1 MFRFQAPALAS
12 TLALGLSCAALAQ
25 SAPATPAATPAATIT
40 VTASRTPLAAERLA
54 ADLVVIDSE
63 RIRASSADSLED
75 LLRREAGVQLSRSG
89 GPGQNAG
96 VSIRGSSAAITVVLV
111 DGVRV
116 GSATLGLAQLEG
128 LNLAQVER
136 IEVLRGPGSSL
147 HGADAVGG
155 VVQIFTRRGSG
166 APSAALRL
174 ALGGYGTEEASVTA
188 GGQFGAV
195 DLAATLAHEG
205 QDGVSALRPGDAF
218 GNHNPDDDGFT
229 RRSAQAQAGWQITPG
244 QRLALRLQQV
254 ALNAQYDASE
264 FLPPGFAQDNTPD
277 FRNRFDTQL
286 VALEH
291 RMRWNPQ
298 WTTQLL
304 LSDNDEDLASGGTQ
318 TDRFRTQRRQ
328 AQAQA
333 TWTPAAGQQV
343 VVALERI
350 VEEASSTSYTGDAE
364 RDNNALLL
372 AYSGA
377 TGPWSVQLDLR
388 HDDNSAYGSVD
399 TGRAGASYALTPA
412 WRLRALAGSTF
423 RAPSFNDLVY
433 PGYGVPTLQPER
445 GRSIEFGLDGRWGGG
460 DATATI
466 HRNEVRNLIGYQSD
480 PALCPPD
487 PAYVFG
493 CAGNIGKARLQ
504 GLTLAAAQRWGGFTL
519 RGTLDL
525 LDAEDRS
532 TGQPLPRRAEQQAS
546 VDTLWERGAFNY
558 GATLLYLGSRP
569 DGGKT
574 LAAETTLDLQA
585 RWRIAPQWALQML
598 LRNATDTDIEPA
610 RDYQGLGRQWLLALR
625 WEPGK

>member
-1 MFRFQAPALAS
+1 MFRFQAQALAS
-12 TLALGLSCAALAQ
+12 SLVLGLALPAHAQPSPLAV
-25 SAPATPAATPAATIT
+25 T
-40 VTASRTPLAAERLA
+40 VTASRAPLAADRLA
-54 ADLVVIDSE
+54 ADLLVIDGE

-75 LLRREAGVQLSRSG
+75 LLRREAGVQLTRSG

-96 VSIRGSSAAITVVLV
+96 VSIRGSAAVNTVVLV

-128 LNLAQVER
+128 LSLAQVER

-166 APSAALRL
+166 APDASLRL
-174 ALGGYGTEEASVTA
+174 ALGGYGTEEASASA
-188 GGQFGAV
+188 GGQFGRV
-195 DLAATLAHEG
+195 DLAATLAYEG
-205 QDGVSALRPGDAF
+205 QDGVSSLRPGDAF
-218 GNHNPDDDGFT
+218 GNHNPDDDGFA
-229 RRSAQAQAGWQITPG
+229 RRSAQAQAGWQITAG
-244 QRLALRLQQV
+244 QRLALRWQRVELD
-254 ALNAQYDASE
+254 AQYDSSE
-264 FLPPGFAQDNTPD
+264 FLPPDYVQDNTPD
-277 FRNRFDTQL
+277 FRNRFDTEL

-291 RMRWNPQ
+291 RMRWSPQ
-298 WTTQLL
+298 WATQLL
-304 LSDNDEDLASGGTQ
+304 LSDNDEDLTSGGTQ

-333 TWTPAAGQQV
+333 TWTPAAGQQLV
-343 VVALERI
+343 LALERI
-350 VEEASSTSYTGDAE
+350 VEQASSTSYTGDTR

-388 HDDNSAYGSVD
+388 HDDNSAYGGVD
-399 TGRAGASYALTPA
+399 TGRAGAGYALTSA

-433 PGYGVPTLQPER
+433 PGYGVPTLSPER
-445 GRSIEFGLDGRWGGG
+445 GRSVELGVDGRWSGGEAV
-460 DATATI
+460 ATLY
-466 HRNEVRNLIGYQSD
+466 RNEVRNLIGYESD
-480 PALCPPD
+480 PAQCPPD

-493 CAGNIGKARLQ
+493 CAGNTGEARLQ
-504 GLTLAAAQRWGGFTL
+504 GLTLSATQRWGGFVL
-519 RGTLDL
+519 RGDL
-525 LDAEDRS
+525 GWLDATNRL
-532 TGQPLPRRAEQQAS
+532 TGEPLPRRAEWQGS
-546 VDTLWERGAFNY
+546 VDALWSRGALAY
-558 GATLLYLGSRP
+558 GATLVYLGSRP

-585 RWRIAPQWALQML
+585 RWRLTPQWQLQML
-598 LRNATDTDIEPA
+598 LRNATDTELEPA

-625 WEPGK
+625 WEPGS